1 VEVKSQPTKS
11 STSQAR
17 PTYVFVGLVRLACV
31 RNCGHKAG
39 QAFGTIQC
47 ATTAPIVRRRGQPR
61 WPSFKE
67 ILYKDNEDYVRG
79 YREGRA
85 AYNDA
90 CEKAQEHYGATLS
103 VLRVQD
109 PQEETL

>member
-1 VEVKSQPTKS
+1 MDAKSKLM
-11 STSQAR
+11 
-17 PTYVFVGLVRLACV
+17 TYLKGWRAGAC
-31 RNCGHKAG
+31 
-39 QAFGTIQC
+39 
-47 ATTAPIVRRRGQPR
+47 
-61 WPSFKE
+61 FKE

-90 CEKAQEHYGATLS
+90 CVEAEEHYGATLS

-109 PQEETL
+109 PQETL